1 MQLFKPIK
9 NNKTFADSLKT
20 KRVYE
25 IYSEEEFRRII
36 DRERAR
42 ADRTDHQFSMVVLDL
57 GFTNGNHKTNKL
69 LLQKIFSRIRRID
82 EIGWYAPQRIGI
94 ILPYTSERGAQR
106 FTESLCELMDPSMA
120 ECVFNLYTYGSDR
133 TITNELNQE
142 KIGRV
147 I

>member
-1 MQLFKPIK
+1 MQWFKPNK
-9 NNKTFADSLKT
+9 NNKTLADSVKT
-20 KRVYE
+20 K
-25 IYSEEEFRRII
+25 IAGKIHPEEELRRII

-42 ADRTDHQFSMVVLDL
+42 ADRTDHQFSLVVFDL
-57 GFTNGNHKTNKL
+57 GFTNDHQNENGL

-82 EIGWYAPQRIGI
+82 EIGWHDRRRIGI

-106 FTESLCELMDPSMA
+106 FAESLCELMDPSMA

>member
-1 MQLFKPIK
+1 MQLFKSKK

-42 ADRTDHQFSMVVLDL
+42 ADRTDHQFSLIVLDL

-82 EIGWYAPQRIGI
+82 EIGWYDPKRIGI
-94 ILPYTSERGAQR
+94 ILPYTSERGAQI
-106 FTESLCELMDPSMA
+106 FAESLCQLSDPSM
-120 ECVFNLYTYGSDR
+120 EHCIFNVYTYDFDR
-133 TITNELNQE
+133 IGTNELT
-142 KIGRV
+142 K
-147 I
+147 